1 MIKADGWW
9 ELTEVF
15 STLHPFLRG
24 SQTPSTLGESTHR
37 DRYSD
42 FRVTEITTGNTQK
55 WGVGERKGGEVFP
68 SHLILFVLC
77 NGFDFSRWLFYY
89 GKINVI

>member
-1 MIKADGWW
+1 MGVNESI
-9 ELTEVF
+9 L
-15 STLHPFLRG
+15 SPRPFLRG
-24 SQTPSTLGESTHR
+24 GQTPSALGESMHR

-55 WGVGERKGGEVFP
+55 WGGGERKGGEVFS

-77 NGFDFSRWLFYY
+77 NGFDFRTWFFIMV
-89 GKINVI
+89 K